1 MDEALGFFVPGTGWL
16 HRLNPLPKALFM
28 IWGVL
33 APFVL
38 ATVALPFLI
47 AGQVLIALSAGL
59 GTTYLRR
66 LIFGTLPVIASII
79 LVNLFFYPG
88 STDVIFAIGP
98 LKATQE
104 GLDFGLPIAARLVAA
119 VAATLWS
126 LQSTRPDDLMETLIQ
141 RGAGPKLAFVVL
153 STIQTVPRMS
163 AKARRILDAQQAR
176 GLRTGGSVGARVRAL
191 VPLVGPLVIGSL
203 NDVRERALALEARA
217 FGSSGQRT
225 AYRIVVFDTA
235 DRVLTAAAWLALA
248 ALPVY
253 VVARLA
259 GVVA

>member
-1 MDEALGFFVPGTGWL
+1 MDEALGFFLPGRGWL
-16 HRLNPLPKALFM
+16 HRRNPLPKFVFM

-33 APFVL
+33 APFVVS
-38 ATVALPFLI
+38 TVALPAFI

-59 GTTYLRR
+59 GLTYLRR
-66 LIFGTLPVIASII
+66 LVLGTLPVIASII

-88 STDVIFAIGP
+88 STHVLFSIGP
-98 LKATQE
+98 FQATQE
-104 GLDFGLPIAARLVAA
+104 GLDFGLPIAARLIAA
-119 VAATLWS
+119 VAATLWF
-126 LQSTRPDDLMETLIQ
+126 LQSTRPDDLMETLVQ

-191 VPLVGPLVIGSL
+191 VPLVAPLVIGSL

-217 FGSSGQRT
+217 FGSSGLRT
-225 AYRIVVFDTA
+225 AYRVVPFDRL
-235 DRVLTAAAWLALA
+235 DRVLTWAAWLALA
-248 ALPVY
+248 LLPVY
-253 VVARLA
+253 VVARFI
-259 GVVA
+259 GIVP

>member
-1 MDEALGFFVPGTGWL
+1 MDEALGFFLPGTGWL
-16 HRLNPLPKALFM
+16 HRLNPLPKFLFM

-38 ATVALPFLI
+38 STVALPYLI
-47 AGQVLIALSAGL
+47 VGQVLIGLSGGL
-59 GTTYLRR
+59 GRRYLRS
-66 LIFGTLPVIASII
+66 LAIGTLPVIASII
-79 LVNLFFYPG
+79 LVNLFFYPN

-98 LKATQE
+98 FEATQE
-104 GLDFGLPIAARLVAA
+104 GLDFGLPIAARLIAA
-119 VAATLWS
+119 VAATLWF

-153 STIQTVPRMS
+153 STIQTVPRMA
-163 AKARRILDAQQAR
+163 AKARRILEAQQAR
-176 GLRTGGSVGARVRAL
+176 GLRTSGSVSSRVRAL

-217 FGSSGQRT
+217 FGSSGERT
-225 AYRIVVFDTA
+225 AYRIVAFDA
-235 DRVLTAAAWLALA
+235 GDRFLTGAAFVALA

-253 VVARLA
+253 VVARFA
-259 GVVA
+259 GLVG

>member
-1 MDEALGFFVPGTGWL
+1 VAAPPQPAAKGTL
-16 HRLNPLPKALFM
+16 H
-28 IWGVL
+28 
-33 APFVL
+33 
-38 ATVALPFLI
+38 
-47 AGQVLIALSAGL
+47 GL
-59 GTTYLRR
+59 GRPGALRPDDGGTAVAHRGPDGDRPLGRPRRHLRR
-66 LIFGTLPVIASII
+66 LVIGTLPVIASII

-98 LKATQE
+98 FEATQE
-104 GLDFGLPIAARLVAA
+104 GLDFGLPIAARLIAA
-119 VAATLWS
+119 VAATLWF

-163 AKARRILDAQQAR
+163 AKARRILEAQQAR
-176 GLRTGGSVGARVRAL
+176 GLRTSGSARARVRAL

-217 FGSSGQRT
+217 FGSSGPRT
-225 AYRIVVFDTA
+225 AYRIVGFDTA
-235 DRVLTAAAWLALA
+235 DRVLTTAAWLALA

-253 VVARLA
+253 VVARFA
-259 GVVA
+259 GVVT